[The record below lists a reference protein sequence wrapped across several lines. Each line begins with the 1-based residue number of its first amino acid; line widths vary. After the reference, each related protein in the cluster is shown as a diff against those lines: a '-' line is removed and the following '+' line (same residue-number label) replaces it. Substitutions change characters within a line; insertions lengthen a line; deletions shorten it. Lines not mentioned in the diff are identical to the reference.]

1 MSSPSSTGSAKRK
14 RTSASDRL
22 RSSAV
27 ELQQPS
33 SRDASGE
40 ELADSPAVNPRTRK
54 HAPSLSNDINVPPSK
69 RARTRSGAKPVDTN
83 GASIPDVNVEGSG
96 ESSSATEDSDGTE
109 ESSDKNREA
118 EIEDGGDLLQNVPK
132 AGLRDPIGG
141 YKTNPPP
148 TGRPVRVYADGV
160 FDLFHLGYAA
170 PFRFAY
176 QVY

>member
-40 ELADSPAVNPRTRK
+40 ELADSPSVNTRTRK
-54 HAPSLSNDINVPPSK
+54 HAPSLSNDLNVPPSK

-83 GASIPDVNVEGSG
+83 GASIPDVNIQDPG
-96 ESSSATEDSDGTE
+96 EASSASTTEDSDELE
-109 ESSDKNREA
+109 EPGKKRERQSD
-118 EIEDGGDLLQNVPK
+118 DGDELLQSVPK

-160 FDLFHLGYAA
+160 FDLFHLGFVASC
-170 PFRFAY
+170 PST
-176 QVY
+176 